1 VGPWESSIGDPRS
14 YPLRRFIREC
24 RDEGC
29 EMGTGKPWGAGRQFR
44 FEARCNWCESVRV
57 ERDRLHVFLSP
68 SGAGLFEFVCPECER
83 VNFRSLSIADLQALA
98 LVGIRPAEGRA
109 PFELLEDR
117 VGPPIE
123 WDDLID
129 FHLALSRVGTGW
141 EEPRLGG
148 PSGSR
153 ALERDAA

>member
-1 VGPWESSIGDPRS
+1 
-14 YPLRRFIREC
+14 
-24 RDEGC
+24 
-29 EMGTGKPWGAGRQFR
+29 MGTGKPEGSERRFR
-44 FEARCNWCESVRV
+44 FEARCNWCEAVRV
-57 ERDRLHVFLSP
+57 DREGLQVFVSP

-83 VNFRSLSIADLQALA
+83 VNFRSLSIADLRALA
-98 LVGIRPAEGRA
+98 LVGVRPVEGRA

-117 VGPPIE
+117 AGPPIA

-129 FHLALSRVGTGW
+129 FHLALARAGTSQ

-148 PSGSR
+148 RSGSR